1 MMEMVM
7 VQKTKLKG
15 PTLLLM
21 VLVQRMDTIHSG
33 AANDDPLTPNIDE
46 RQGIPAYIAASK
58 TLDYTTAGR
67 TRVHLDKI
75 IQ

>member
-1 MMEMVM
+1 M
-7 VQKTKLKG
+7 VQKSETKRPNITVNG
-15 PTLLLM
+15 S
-21 VLVQRMDTIHSG
+21 VQNGYYPYSG

>member
-7 VQKTKLKG
+7 VQKIETKR
-15 PTLLLM
+15 PILLSM
-21 VLVQRMDTIHSG
+21 VLVQRMDTTYSG

-58 TLDYTTAGR
+58 
-67 TRVHLDKI
+67 H
-75 IQ
+75 

>member
-1 MMEMVM
+1 
-7 VQKTKLKG
+7 
-15 PTLLLM
+15 
-21 VLVQRMDTIHSG
+21 MDTIRSG
-33 AANDDPLTPNIDE
+33 AANDDPLTPNT

-67 TRVHLDKI
+67 TEFILTKI

>member
-21 VLVQRMDTIHSG
+21 VLVQEWILSKRG
-33 AANDDPLTPNIDE
+33 ANDDPLTPNIDE
-46 RQGIPAYIAASK
+46 RQGIPATSQLQKKHLYH
-58 TLDYTTAGR
+58 GR
-67 TRVHLDKI
+67 KN
-75 IQ
+75 

>member
-1 MMEMVM
+1 MMEMVT

-21 VLVQRMDTIHSG
+21 VLVQRMYYPYSG

-46 RQGIPAYIAASK
+46 RQGIPATSQLQNIRLYH
-58 TLDYTTAGR
+58 GR
-67 TRVHLDKI
+67 KN
-75 IQ
+75 

>member
-1 MMEMVM
+1 MG
-7 VQKTKLKG
+7 T
-15 PTLLLM
+15 TY
-21 VLVQRMDTIHSG
+21 SG

-67 TRVHLDKI
+67 TRVHLDKNYPVK
-75 IQ
+75 